1 MSELRLSYPACA
13 IAGKTRLTAEDI
25 GILRE
30 HVFAGGLTSSQ
41 DAMIL
46 LAINSS
52 CSEKCSEWHHYFLE
66 TMTDFIVHYQ
76 DPLGVM
82 DERNADWLIAM
93 ISTRGV
99 INSPIELDL
108 LFHVIDISPRIPDG
122 LSVLALEQVRL
133 AITDEIGAW
142 AGMRGSRQRGLQTSD
157 VMRIARVMGAIA
169 RSRGSHLTARERR
182 MLDQIGVLTSLQ
194 GDHAAAAECLG
205 K

>member
-76 DPLGVM
+76 DPLGAM

-108 LFHVIDISPRIPDG
+108 LFHVIDIASRIPDG

-194 GDHAAAAECLG
+194 GDHAAAA
-205 K
+205 

>member
-76 DPLGVM
+76 DPLGAM

-108 LFHVIDISPRIPDG
+108 LFHVIDISSRIPDG

-194 GDHAAAAECLG
+194 GDHAAAA
-205 K
+205 

>member
-52 CSEKCSEWHHYFLE
+52 CSEKCSEWHHYFLG

-76 DPLGVM
+76 DPLGAM

-108 LFHVIDISPRIPDG
+108 LFHVIDIASRIPDG

-194 GDHAAAAECLG
+194 GDHAAAA
-205 K
+205 

>member
-1 MSELRLSYPACA
+1 MSELRLSYPACV

-52 CSEKCSEWHHYFLE
+52 CSEKCPEWHHYFIE
-66 TMTDFIVHYQ
+66 TMTNFIVHCS
-76 DPLGVM
+76 DPQGAM
-82 DERNADWLIAM
+82 DEWKADWLVAM

-99 INSPIELDL
+99 INSPIEVDL
-108 LFHVIDISPRIPDG
+108 LFHVIDISSRIPDN
-122 LSVLALEQVRL
+122 LSIFALEQIRL

-142 AGMRGSRQRGLQTSD
+142 AVMRGSRQHGLQKSD
-157 VMRIARVMGAIA
+157 VTRIARVMSAIA
-169 RSRGSHLTARERR
+169 RSRGSRQTARERG
-182 MLDQIGVLTSLQ
+182 MLDQIGVLSGLP
-194 GDHAAAAECLG
+194 GDQAAAA
-205 K
+205 

>member
-76 DPLGVM
+76 DPLGAM

-182 MLDQIGVLTSLQ
+182 MLNQIGVLTSLQ

>member
-1 MSELRLSYPACA
+1 MSELRLSYPACV

-52 CSEKCSEWHHYFLE
+52 CSEKCPEWHHYFIE
-66 TMTDFIVHYQ
+66 TMTNFIVHCS
-76 DPLGVM
+76 DPQGAM
-82 DERNADWLIAM
+82 DEWKADWLVAM

-99 INSPIELDL
+99 INSPIEVDL
-108 LFHVIDISPRIPDG
+108 LFHVIDISSRIPDN
-122 LSVLALEQVRL
+122 LSIFALEQIRL

-142 AGMRGSRQRGLQTSD
+142 AVMRGSRQHGLQKSD
-157 VMRIARVMGAIA
+157 VMLIARVMSAIA
-169 RSRGSHLTARERR
+169 RSRGSRLTARERG
-182 MLDQIGVLTSLQ
+182 MLDQIGVLSGLP
-194 GDHAAAAECLG
+194 GDQAAAA
-205 K
+205 

>member
-25 GILRE
+25 AILRE
-30 HVFAGGLTSSQ
+30 HVFEGGLTSSQ

-52 CSEKCSEWHHYFLE
+52 CSEKCPEWHHYFIE
-66 TMTDFIVHYQ
+66 TMTDFIVHHT
-76 DPLGVM
+76 DPQGAM
-82 DERNADWLIAM
+82 DEWNADWLIAM

-108 LFHVIDISPRIPDG
+108 LFHVIDISSRIPDS
-122 LSVLALEQVRL
+122 LSVFALEQVRL

-157 VMRIARVMGAIA
+157 VMRITRVMSAIA

-182 MLDQIGVLTSLQ
+182 MLDQFGVLSGPA
-194 GDHAAAAECLG
+194 GDHAAAA
-205 K
+205 